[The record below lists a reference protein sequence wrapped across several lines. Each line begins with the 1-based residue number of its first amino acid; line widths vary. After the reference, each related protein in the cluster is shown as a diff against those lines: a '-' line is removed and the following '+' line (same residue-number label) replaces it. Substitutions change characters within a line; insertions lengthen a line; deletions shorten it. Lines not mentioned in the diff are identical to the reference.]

1 MKKVVSVLLI
11 AAIALS
17 MAACRR
23 RITANSTNVLYETVY
38 QPTPIPMEGQGQQIP
53 DSAADPNAE
62 ETKTERNPDGSHVDE
77 TIAAEGGETV
87 EKAEDAQAGEQ
98 ITVTLDTMGGVCAKE
113 SVTVRVGGVYGVLPT
128 PTLTGQTF
136 QGWFLTPEGGEPINS
151 ITVVLEQTDH
161 TLYAHWT
168 VKTEF
173 LLTFDPNGGRISP
186 YSATKMIYS
195 GDVYGQLPEP
205 MRSGYAFLGWFTE
218 TESGEPVQPTD
229 MVTVLDDTT
238 VYAHWEYD
246 PQAYWAFVLQN
257 TTQKVFTCQE
267 VSVYLELE
275 AKGTTM
281 VSCPLISDTGSKNIA
296 QYGGDGFVTDDWVK
310 EKKPDV
316 ILKLTDNM
324 ASAGATKAA
333 MERRFP
339 DARVCVLPVEAV
351 EGTETEQLYW
361 KLRLAELCYP
371 AYYTEIDLSAV
382 AKELGVE
389 PTSIG

>member
-17 MAACRR
+17 MTACRR
-23 RITANSTNVLYETVY
+23 RITENSTNVLYETVY
-38 QPTPIPMEGQGQQIP
+38 QPTPIPMEGQGQQVL
-53 DSAADPNAE
+53 DSAIDPNSE
-62 ETKTERNPDGSHVDE
+62 ETKTERNPDGNHVDE

-113 SVTVRVGGVYGVLPT
+113 SVTVQVGGVYGVLPT

-136 QGWFLTPEGGEPINS
+136 QGWFLKPEGGEPINS
-151 ITVVLEQTDH
+151 ITVVLEETDH

-173 LLTFDPNGGRISP
+173 ILTFDPNGGRISP

-218 TESGEPVQPTD
+218 PENGDQLQPAD

-281 VSCPLISDTGSKNIA
+281 VTCPLISDTGSKNIA

-339 DARVCVLPVEAV
+339 DARVYVLPVEAV
-351 EGTETEQLYW
+351 EGTEAEQLYW
-361 KLRLAELCYP
+361 KLRLAAQCYP